1 MKVLLDLQYLNA
13 ATTGIKTYMLELA
26 KAARDY
32 PHPDIEWVFTHDP
45 EKQSEDKTFKNLN
58 SKIQRLNYHLD
69 YFRWKE
75 FQLPD
80 LVKKYKPDVLICLDF
95 VSPATTLPC
104 RRITVFH
111 DAFFWQMPK
120 NYPVWW
126 RKYFLSLIKKGI
138 KETTSIITT
147 TNHSKVALEKHLALP
162 NKIEVVYQVPK
173 TLNQKVKKGF
183 LKESNLE
190 QGKYFLH
197 IGTFDKRKNLAL
209 LVDAFDQFLKKTN
222 SEFKLVLAGG
232 SGQSVQMNSLPIVKN
247 LVKKLGLE
255 DKVVLPGYVSDL
267 EVNTLYL
274 GAFAYVFPSENEG
287 FGIPIVEAMRA
298 GIPVIHSDQPAL
310 VEVSGGAGIV
320 CKTGDSGDLAEKM
333 VLLSREN
340 TLRELLIQK
349 GLQRAE
355 DFSPKKFIEAFHQII
370 LDLQN

>member
-1 MKVLLDLQYLNA
+1 
-13 ATTGIKTYMLELA
+13 MLELA
-26 KAARDY
+26 KAAKDY
-32 PHPDIEWVFTHDP
+32 PHPEIEWIFTHDP
-45 EKQSEDKTFKNLN
+45 KKQSEDLSFKNLK
-58 SKIQRLNYHLD
+58 SKVQRLNYHLD

-80 LVKKYKPDVLICLDF
+80 LVKKHNPDILICLDF
-95 VSPATTLPC
+95 VSPASSLPC
-104 RRITVFH
+104 RRLTVFH

-138 KETTSIITT
+138 KEKTGIITT
-147 TNHSKVALEKHLALP
+147 TNHSKETLAKHLGIP
-162 NKIEVVYQVPK
+162 NKINVVYQVPK
-173 TLNQKVKKGF
+173 TLNQKIAKGF
-183 LKESNLE
+183 LKDSNLE
-190 QGKYFLH
+190 VNRYFLH
-197 IGTFDKRKNLAL
+197 IGTFDKRKNLTL
-209 LVDAFDQFLKKTN
+209 LVEAYYEFLKNTN
-222 SEFKLVLAGG
+222 SEYKLVLAGG
-232 SGQSVQMNSLPIVKN
+232 SGQSKQMNSFSTVKN
-247 LVKKLGLE
+247 LVKDLGLE
-255 DKVVLPGYVSDL
+255 EMVILPGYVSDL
-267 EVNTLYL
+267 EVNTLYN

-310 VEVSGGAGIV
+310 VEVSGGAGMV
-320 CKTGDSGDLAEKM
+320 CKTGDSNDLAEKM